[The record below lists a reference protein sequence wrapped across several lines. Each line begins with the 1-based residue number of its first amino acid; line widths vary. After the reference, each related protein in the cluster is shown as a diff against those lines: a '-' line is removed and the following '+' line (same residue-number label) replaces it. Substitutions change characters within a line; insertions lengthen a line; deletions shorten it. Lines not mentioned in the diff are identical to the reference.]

1 MSLGRQSPQEHPR
14 ARRRHVERTKYPTRL
29 SVICGIRKLGNVVGQ
44 RVLKYVA
51 CAFKNE
57 NPGSSNALIATLLRG
72 SHACRVLIVIMLPIS
87 AAGTSIRH
95 QWLPPV
101 LIAVSFVK
109 VLFFRFIHILIGVIG
124 VLTATSSADLGTSEA
139 DD

>member
-1 MSLGRQSPQEHPR
+1 M
-14 ARRRHVERTKYPTRL
+14 
-29 SVICGIRKLGNVVGQ
+29 
-44 RVLKYVA
+44 LKYVA
-51 CAFKNE
+51 CAFENE

-124 VLTATSSADLGTSEA
+124 VFHATSSADLGTSEA